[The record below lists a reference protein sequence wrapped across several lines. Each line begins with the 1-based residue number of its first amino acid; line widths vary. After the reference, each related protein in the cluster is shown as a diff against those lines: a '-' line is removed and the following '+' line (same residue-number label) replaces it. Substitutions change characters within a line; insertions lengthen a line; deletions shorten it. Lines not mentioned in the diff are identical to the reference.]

1 MLLATPADKA
11 MPMCLWADCCLQ
23 LLSRMHSTAQEA
35 LFTHRAL
42 LSVCRHVWESESGGL
57 CKQSPEESP
66 GDDTQSKPKRL
77 PKLSGITRHPSTAK
91 PSVQDPEVLNYIT
104 TPRPADP
111 LRLEALCLRI
121 LGPRLFPGMLNPTS
135 YPTCPK
141 LAAQTKGVE
150 GL

>member
-23 LLSRMHSTAQEA
+23 LQSAQEA
-35 LFTHRAL
+35 QFTHGTL
-42 LSVCRHVWESESGGL
+42 LSVCRRVSESAGL
-57 CKQSPEESP
+57 CKQSPKESP
-66 GDDTQSKPKRL
+66 GDDTQSKSKL
-77 PKLSGITRHPSTAK
+77 IPKLSGITRHPSTAK